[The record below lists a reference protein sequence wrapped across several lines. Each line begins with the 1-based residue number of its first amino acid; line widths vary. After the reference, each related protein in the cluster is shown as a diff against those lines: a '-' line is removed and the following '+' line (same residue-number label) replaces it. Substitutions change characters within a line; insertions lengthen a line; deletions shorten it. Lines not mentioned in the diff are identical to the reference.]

1 MILATFAT
9 PDGSARLGVVRRDTG
24 HIVDL
29 DAAHRLA
36 TDRPN
41 PAFANMQ
48 SLIEAGTEGLRL
60 ADELASHGKCE
71 WSFSD
76 VKLLAPLPR
85 PQQIR
90 DFSTFER
97 HMKQAGAAMARIR
110 NKRTGGSGPLPLP
123 DDIELPPAFYQQPL
137 YYKSNRFSVV
147 GHEHDVQWPSYAGL
161 MDYELEFCAI
171 IGRAG
176 RDIPASNARAHIFG
190 YTIFNDF
197 SARDAQEY
205 EMSGPFGPCKGKD
218 FDTGNV
224 LGPWIVTAD
233 ELTDPYQL
241 EMKARINGEVWS
253 HGNSR
258 DMIHRFEDMIA
269 HVSRD
274 ETLYPGEVFGSGTI
288 GGGCGL
294 ELNRWLKPGDVVEL
308 EVEGI
313 GILRNRV
320 VI

>member
-1 MILATFAT
+1 MILATFAAQ
-9 PDGSARLGVVRRDTG
+9 DGSARLGAVRRDAG
-24 HIVDL
+24 RIVDL
-29 DAAHRLA
+29 DAAYRHA
-36 TDRPN
+36 TGQSN
-41 PAFANMQ
+41 PAFAGMQ
-48 SLIEAGTEGLRL
+48 ALIEAGAVGLSL
-60 ADELASHGKCE
+60 AGELASHGKCE
-71 WSFSD
+71 LPLAD

-90 DFSTFER
+90 DFSTFEL

-110 NKRTGGSGPLPLP
+110 NERTGGNGPLPRP
-123 DDIELPPAFYQQPL
+123 DDIALPPAFYHQPL

-147 GHEHDVQWPSYAGL
+147 GHEHDVQWPSYAKL

-176 RDIPASNARAHIFG
+176 RDIGASNAQAHIFG

-205 EMSGPFGPCKGKD
+205 EMTGPFGPCKGKD

-233 ELTDPYQL
+233 ELSDPYQL
-241 EMKARINGEVWS
+241 NMTARINGEVWS

-274 ETLYPGEVFGSGTI
+274 ETLHPGEVFGSGTI

-294 ELNRWLKPGDVVEL
+294 EINRWIKPGDVIEL

-313 GILRNRV
+313 GTLRNRV
-320 VI
+320 VK